1 VLQFR
6 VLYKNSHTK
15 YACLEWCFG
24 AEGTVLTVEW
34 SKILSTIIFKI
45 GKLGHFIAG
54 VRNCAAFEIATPYPS
69 GTYAIGFLEK
79 TPEAAI

>member
-1 VLQFR
+1 M
-6 VLYKNSHTK
+6 
-15 YACLEWCFG
+15 
-24 AEGTVLTVEW
+24 EW

-54 VRNCAAFEIATPYPS
+54 IRNCTAFEIATPYPS